1 MTTKILRLK
10 NERGDEL
17 EIIARDQ
24 IVDESVK
31 VVLTRIGPPTEKISD
46 ATFTLDE
53 FENFV
58 GELHKCFRYD

>member
-10 NERGDEL
+10 NEHGDEL
-17 EIIARDQ
+17 EIIASDQ
-24 IVDESVK
+24 MIDESVK
-31 VVLTRIGPPTEKISD
+31 VILTRVGPPVEKISD

-58 GELHKCFRYD
+58 GELHKCFRYE

>member
-24 IVDESVK
+24 IIDENVK
-31 VVLTRIGPPTEKISD
+31 VVLTRIGPPVEKISD

-53 FENFV
+53 FSNFV
-58 GELHKCFRYD
+58 SELYKCFWYN